1 MQYHGED
8 FFFFEP
14 KYHGEDELAKTQC
27 WDPKLTMYQC
37 LQILLSHRAAN
48 QQSNVLGKMQGTLTL
63 TSETEMTEMHVRFV
77 SSETAQ
83 MLVRFE

>member
-1 MQYHGED
+1 
-8 FFFFEP
+8 
-14 KYHGEDELAKTQC
+14 
-27 WDPKLTMYQC
+27 MYQC

>member
-48 QQSNVLGKMQGTLTL
+48 QQSNVLGKMQGNLTL